1 MRAGERRGMGGQ
13 RKREKE
19 GEECKGWGTE
29 REGGERERERCTYMY
44 TTTIIDKRI
53 MYTFMWAVYWLT
65 WFYFM

>member
-1 MRAGERRGMGGQ
+1 MGGQ

-44 TTTIIDKRI
+44 TTTIIKGSCI
-53 MYTFMWAVYWLT
+53 HLCGQYTG
-65 WFYFM
+65 